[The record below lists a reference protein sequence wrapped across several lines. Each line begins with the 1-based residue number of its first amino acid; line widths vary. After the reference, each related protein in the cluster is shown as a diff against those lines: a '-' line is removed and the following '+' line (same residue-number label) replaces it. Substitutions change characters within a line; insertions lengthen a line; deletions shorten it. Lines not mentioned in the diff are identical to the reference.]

1 MRRYTDPPHTPPTAT
16 IQATILGGWEYNR
29 VTEVFG
35 HMGDTHRGETT
46 GTLWQEGGI
55 RVCRISRLMG
65 MAREADR

>member
-1 MRRYTDPPHTPPTAT
+1 MED
-16 IQATILGGWEYNR
+16 
-29 VTEVFG
+29 FG
-35 HMGDTHRGETT
+35 HMGDTHRGETK